1 MRSGTQG
8 VGHRSRGNHT
18 RMIATQKSSYE
29 AFTAAVDARDAD
41 ALADSL
47 APDAVLHSAVS
58 STAFEGREVLRE
70 LYASLFES
78 FEELR
83 MTDEFQNGDTYA
95 FFWEGRMEGRYVAG
109 ADRLRLGP
117 DGKIQDITIVGRP
130 LSGLA
135 TFLTG
140 VGYRFARRRRGGAI
154 ASLLRLTALPLPPLF
169 TVFDPIVAWLVKGRG
184 SS

>member
-1 MRSGTQG
+1 MTTTQQ
-8 VGHRSRGNHT
+8 S
-18 RMIATQKSSYE
+18 AYQ
-29 AFTAAVDARDAD
+29 AFTAAVAARDAD
-41 ALADSL
+41 ALAESL
-47 APDAVLHSAVS
+47 SPDAVLHSAVT
-58 STAFEGREVLRE
+58 STPFEGREVLRD

-83 MTDEFQNGDTYA
+83 RTDEFQSGDTYA
-95 FFWEGRMEGRYVAG
+95 FFWEGRMDGRFVEG

-117 DGKIQDITIVGRP
+117 DGKIRDITIVGRP

-154 ASLLRLTALPLPPLF
+154 ARLLRLTALPLPAMF
-169 TVFDPIVAWLVKGRG
+169 TLFDPVVRWLVKGRG